1 MLSHARVE
9 FLSLGE
15 GFSLH
20 GDNLVMIARA
30 VIVAPISA
38 YDQLTGLSKEDH
50 DIVLGALQEIWPFEE
65 REGDMAVTE
74 ISYRLDPESLMGDSQ
89 EVESLLQHLEYIRNV
104 MVDVSTGGRAINEVN
119 PEFREAHAELTAR
132 LTAKGLRN
140 SVPYSDLWD
149 WYGKWSSG
157 DLPTYRSRREY
168 IRGLFEPIKQRLL
181 EGSLSTDSGAF
192 PEPTGWPLVDRQLGE
207 IRSRLQSASTE
218 EQFQAVGLLCREALI
233 SLAQTVFYPE
243 LHPPL
248 DDVDASK
255 TDAKRML
262 DRYLAVE
269 VMGSANALARKQA
282 KGSLDLAN
290 ELQHL
295 RTASFRE
302 AALCAEATASVIN
315 LIAIVSGVR
324 DP

>member
-1 MLSHARVE
+1 M
-9 FLSLGE
+9 
-15 GFSLH
+15 
-20 GDNLVMIARA
+20 
-30 VIVAPISA
+30 
-38 YDQLTGLSKEDH
+38 GLSKADH
-50 DIVLGALQEIWPFEE
+50 DIVLGALQEIWPYEE
-65 REGDMAVTE
+65 QEGDMAVTE

-89 EVESLLQHLEYIRNV
+89 EVESLLRHLAYIRNV

-119 PEFREAHAELTAR
+119 PEFRAAHSELTAR

-140 SVPYSDLWD
+140 PVPYSDLWD

-168 IRGLFEPIKQRLL
+168 IRGLIEPIEQRLL
-181 EGSLSTDSGAF
+181 EGPLATDSGAF

-233 SLAQTVFYPE
+233 SLAQTVFDPE
-243 LHPPL
+243 LHPPI
-248 DDVDASK
+248 DNVDSSK

-269 VMGSANALARKQA
+269 VMGSANALARKQT

-295 RTASFRE
+295 RTASLRE

-315 LIAIVSGVR
+315 LIAIVSGAR

>member
-1 MLSHARVE
+1 MVI
-9 FLSLGE
+9 
-15 GFSLH
+15 
-20 GDNLVMIARA
+20 IAKA
-30 VIVAPISA
+30 MVVAPISA
-38 YDQLTGLSKEDH
+38 YDRLTGLSKEDH
-50 DIVLGALQEIWPFEE
+50 DVVLGALQEIWPFEE
-65 REGDMAVTE
+65 QEGDMAITE
-74 ISYRLDPESLMGDSQ
+74 ISYRLDPDSLMEDSQ
-89 EVESLLQHLEYIRNV
+89 GVDSLLQHLAHIKNI
-104 MVDVSTGGRAINEVN
+104 MVDVSTGGRAINEIN
-119 PEFREAHAELTAR
+119 PAFREEHAELTAR

-140 SVPYSDLWD
+140 PVPYSDLWD

-168 IRGLFEPIKQRLL
+168 IRGLFEPIEQRLR
-181 EGSLSTDSGAF
+181 EGLRSTDSGVF

-233 SLAQTVFYPE
+233 SLAQTVFDPE
-243 LHPPL
+243 LHPSL
-248 DDVDASK
+248 DGVDASK

-262 DRYLAVE
+262 DRYLAIE
-269 VMGSANALARKQA
+269 VPGRANALARKQA

-290 ELQHL
+290 ELQHS
-295 RTASFRE
+295 RTAYFRE

-315 LIAIVSGVR
+315 LIAIVSGAR